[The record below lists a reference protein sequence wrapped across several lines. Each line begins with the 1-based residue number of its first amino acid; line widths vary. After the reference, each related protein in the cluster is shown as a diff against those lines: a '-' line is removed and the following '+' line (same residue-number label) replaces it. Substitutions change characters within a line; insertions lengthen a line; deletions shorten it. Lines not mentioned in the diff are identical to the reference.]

1 MKCSNKKTWLCFGF
15 LLFSLLFISDAEAAA
30 LRQGDRGEQVQWIQE
45 RLEDLGYE
53 VGEADGVF
61 GEETRQAI
69 VQFQLSRGLDADG
82 VVGAGTFYAL
92 QQRQAAVEVNRGFGR
107 RGAQIVQMAQQY
119 MGTPY
124 AWGGSSPGGFD
135 CSGFIYYIYSQ
146 FGISLP
152 RMSDG
157 QFEVGRAISGDNL
170 LPGDLVFFTTY
181 EPGASHVG
189 IYLGGGRFI
198 HASSA
203 AGEVTITPLGKSY
216 YQERYLGARRVW

>member
-1 MKCSNKKTWLCFGF
+1 MKYCNKITWLCFGF
-15 LLFSLLFISDAEAAA
+15 LLFSLFFFSNAEAAS

-61 GEETRQAI
+61 GEETRQAVI
-69 VQFQLSRGLDADG
+69 QFQLSRGLDADG
-82 VVGAGTFYAL
+82 VVGAGTLYEL
-92 QQRQAAVEVNRGFGR
+92 QQRQAAVEVSRGFGR

-124 AWGGSSPGGFD
+124 VWGGSSPGGFD
-135 CSGFIYYIYSQ
+135 CSGFIYYIYGQ

>member
-1 MKCSNKKTWLCFGF
+1 MKYNNKKTWLCFGF
-15 LLFSLLFISDAEAAA
+15 LLFSLLFVSDAEAAA
-30 LRQGDRGEQVQWIQE
+30 LRQGDRGAQVQWIQE

-61 GEETRQAI
+61 GEETRQAV

-82 VVGAGTFYAL
+82 VVGGGTFYAL
-92 QQRQAAVEVNRGFGR
+92 QQRQAAVEVSRGFGR

-135 CSGFIYYIYSQ
+135 CSGFIYYIYGQ

>member
-15 LLFSLLFISDAEAAA
+15 LLFSLLFVPNAEAAA

-189 IYLGGGRFI
+189 IYLGGGLFI

>member
-15 LLFSLLFISDAEAAA
+15 LLFSLLFVPNAEAAA

>member
-1 MKCSNKKTWLCFGF
+1 MKYSCKKTWLCFGF
-15 LLFSLLFISDAEAAA
+15 LLFSLFFAPNAEAAA

-61 GEETRQAI
+61 GEETRQAV

-92 QQRQAAVEVNRGFGR
+92 QQRQAAVEVSRGFGR

-124 AWGGSSPGGFD
+124 VWGGSRPGGFD
-135 CSGFIYYIYSQ
+135 CSGFIYYIYGQ

-157 QFEVGRAISGDNL
+157 QFEMGRAISGDNL
-170 LPGDLVFFTTY
+170 FPGDLVFFTTY

>member
-15 LLFSLLFISDAEAAA
+15 LLFSLLFVPNAEAAA

-61 GEETRQAI
+61 GEETHQAL

>member
-1 MKCSNKKTWLCFGF
+1 MKYCNKITWLCFGF
-15 LLFSLLFISDAEAAA
+15 LLFSLFFFSNAEAAS

-61 GEETRQAI
+61 GEETRQAVI
-69 VQFQLSRGLDADG
+69 QFQLSRGLDADG

-92 QQRQAAVEVNRGFGR
+92 QQRQAAIEVNRGLGR

-124 AWGGSSPGGFD
+124 VWGGSRPGGFD
-135 CSGFIYYIYSQ
+135 CSGFIYYIYGQ

-157 QFEVGRAISGDNL
+157 QFEMGRAISGDNL

>member
-1 MKCSNKKTWLCFGF
+1 MKDSCKKTWLCFGF
-15 LLFSLLFISDAEAAA
+15 LWVSLFFAPNAEAAA

-61 GEETRQAI
+61 GEETRQAV

-92 QQRQAAVEVNRGFGR
+92 QQRQAAVEVSRGFGR

-124 AWGGSSPGGFD
+124 VWGGSRPGGFD
-135 CSGFIYYIYSQ
+135 CSGFIYYIYGQ

-157 QFEVGRAISGDNL
+157 QFEMGRAISGDNL

>member
-15 LLFSLLFISDAEAAA
+15 LLFSLLFVPNAEAAA

-157 QFEVGRAISGDNL
+157 QSEVGRALSGDNL

>member
-15 LLFSLLFISDAEAAA
+15 LLFSLLFVPNAEAAA

-69 VQFQLSRGLDADG
+69 VQFQLSRGLDGDG

>member
-15 LLFSLLFISDAEAAA
+15 LLFSLLFVPNAEAAA

-53 VGEADGVF
+53 VGEVDGVF

>member
-15 LLFSLLFISDAEAAA
+15 LLFSLLFVPNAEAAA

-181 EPGASHVG
+181 EPGSSHVG
-189 IYLGGGRFI
+189 IYLGGGLFI

>member
-15 LLFSLLFISDAEAAA
+15 LLFSLLFVPNAEAAA

-69 VQFQLSRGLDADG
+69 VQFQLSRGFDADG

>member
-15 LLFSLLFISDAEAAA
+15 LLFSLLFVPNAEAAA

-124 AWGGSSPGGFD
+124 VWGGSRPGGFD
-135 CSGFIYYIYSQ
+135 CSGFIYYIYGQ

-203 AGEVTITPLGKSY
+203 AEEVTITPLGKSY

>member
-15 LLFSLLFISDAEAAA
+15 LLFSLLFVPNAEAAA

-124 AWGGSSPGGFD
+124 AWGGSNPGGFD

>member
-1 MKCSNKKTWLCFGF
+1 MKYSNKKTWFCFGF
-15 LLFSLLFISDAEAAA
+15 LLFSLLFVSDAEAAA
-30 LRQGDRGEQVQWIQE
+30 LRQGDRGAQVQWIQE
-45 RLEDLGYE
+45 RLEDMGYE

-61 GEETRQAI
+61 GEETRQAV

-92 QQRQAAVEVNRGFGR
+92 QQRQAAVEVSRGFGR

-124 AWGGSSPGGFD
+124 VWGGSRPGGFD
-135 CSGFIYYIYSQ
+135 CSGFIYYIYGQ

-157 QFEVGRAISGDNL
+157 QFEMGRAISGDNL

-203 AGEVTITPLGKSY
+203 AGEVTITPLGKAY

>member
-15 LLFSLLFISDAEAAA
+15 LLFSLLFVPNAEAAA

-135 CSGFIYYIYSQ
+135 CSGFIYYIYGQ

-189 IYLGGGRFI
+189 IYLGGGCFI

>member
-15 LLFSLLFISDAEAAA
+15 LLFSLLFVPNAEAAA

-135 CSGFIYYIYSQ
+135 CSGFIYYIYGQ

>member
-15 LLFSLLFISDAEAAA
+15 LLFSLLFVPNAEAAA

-157 QFEVGRAISGDNL
+157 QCEVGRAISGDNL

>member
-15 LLFSLLFISDAEAAA
+15 LLFSLLFVPNAEAAA

-92 QQRQAAVEVNRGFGR
+92 QQRQAAAEVNRGFGR

-135 CSGFIYYIYSQ
+135 CSGFIYYIYGQ

-157 QFEVGRAISGDNL
+157 QFEVGRAVSGDNL
-170 LPGDLVFFTTY
+170 LPGDLIFFTTY

>member
-15 LLFSLLFISDAEAAA
+15 LLFSLLFVPNAEAAA

-107 RGAQIVQMAQQY
+107 RGAQIVQMAQQLWVLP
-119 MGTPY
+119 MLGEEAALEALTVLVL
-124 AWGGSSPGGFD
+124 S
-135 CSGFIYYIYSQ
+135 ITYI
-146 FGISLP
+146 
-152 RMSDG
+152 
-157 QFEVGRAISGDNL
+157 
-170 LPGDLVFFTTY
+170 
-181 EPGASHVG
+181 
-189 IYLGGGRFI
+189 
-198 HASSA
+198 ASSA
-203 AGEVTITPLGKSY
+203 FPCRA
-216 YQERYLGARRVW
+216 

>member
-1 MKCSNKKTWLCFGF
+1 MKCSNKKTWLCFTF
-15 LLFSLLFISDAEAAA
+15 LLFSLLFVSAAEAAA

-45 RLEDLGYE
+45 RLEDMGYE

-61 GEETRQAI
+61 GEETRQAV
-69 VQFQLSRGLDADG
+69 VQFQLSRGLEADG
-82 VVGAGTFYAL
+82 VIGAGTFYAL
-92 QQRQAAVEVNRGFGR
+92 QQRQAVVEVNRGFGR

-124 AWGGSSPGGFD
+124 TWGGSSPGGFD
-135 CSGFIYYIYSQ
+135 CSGFIYYIYGQ

-203 AGEVTITPLGKSY
+203 AGEVTITPLSKSY

>member
-15 LLFSLLFISDAEAAA
+15 LLFSLLFVPNAEAAA

-152 RMSDG
+152 RMSEG

>member
-15 LLFSLLFISDAEAAA
+15 LLFSLLFVPNAEAAA

-181 EPGASHVG
+181 ETGASHVG
-189 IYLGGGRFI
+189 IYLGGGLFI

>member
-1 MKCSNKKTWLCFGF
+1 MKYSNKKTWLCFGF
-15 LLFSLLFISDAEAAA
+15 LLFSLLFVPNAEAAA

-69 VQFQLSRGLDADG
+69 VQFQVSRGLDADG
-82 VVGAGTFYAL
+82 VVGVGTFYAL

>member
-15 LLFSLLFISDAEAAA
+15 LLFSLLFVPNAEAAA

-107 RGAQIVQMAQQY
+107 RGAQIVQMAPQY

>member
-15 LLFSLLFISDAEAAA
+15 LLFSLLFVPNAEAAA

-92 QQRQAAVEVNRGFGR
+92 QQRQAAIEVNRGFGR

>member
-1 MKCSNKKTWLCFGF
+1 MKYSCKKTWLCFGF
-15 LLFSLLFISDAEAAA
+15 LLFSLFFAPNAEAAA

>member
-15 LLFSLLFISDAEAAA
+15 LLFSLLFVPNAEAAA

-69 VQFQLSRGLDADG
+69 VQFQLSRGLVADG

>member
-1 MKCSNKKTWLCFGF
+1 MKYCNKITWLCFGF
-15 LLFSLLFISDAEAAA
+15 LLFSLFFFSNAEAAS

-53 VGEADGVF
+53 IGEADGVF
-61 GEETRQAI
+61 GEETRQAVI
-69 VQFQLSRGLDADG
+69 QFQLSRGLDADG
-82 VVGAGTFYAL
+82 VVGAGTLYAL
-92 QQRQAAVEVNRGFGR
+92 QQRQAAVEVSRGFGR

-124 AWGGSSPGGFD
+124 VWGGSSPGGFD
-135 CSGFIYYIYSQ
+135 CSGFIYYIYGQ